1 MEQNQGLAEIESQFN
16 FRMSKLKAIGELLLL
31 CEEPP
36 TKDNVNSTGSMIMNW
51 SKELQELFYQCLD
64 HKITK

>member
-1 MEQNQGLAEIESQFN
+1 MPDNTGLAEIESQFV
-16 FRMSKLKAIGELLLL
+16 FRMSKLKAVGELLLL

-36 TKDNVNSTGSMIMNW
+36 TKENVNSTGSMIMSW

-64 HKITK
+64 RKVN